1 MPDLKDILREEY
13 EKSIVELMDPH
24 ALMSMIEAVMSHP
37 IPKILEETGARERE
51 RVIRLPNIMATEIS
65 VGQKPGSEER
75 QQFELWMGNIG
86 MGGGEEA
93 SDVSRKL
100 MTITNFFAKP
110 AANLATATI
119 PETLSYLMFL
129 NQFVYMLKEFNAA
142 VAGFLWEP
150 FLAALFGGK
159 SEQVPTSRGDIS
171 DIRIYTSGSPDQPI
185 SLKILNEA
193 GVVKGSFYD
202 LINHFANGGTEMRY
216 IIVVKDQSA
225 IKKEISAVTFYE
237 FNITVQSFFD
247 WIGTVEHEEVAVMG
261 EKKFTL
267 ERGLAGTV
275 TGIVLKA
282 GDKKGP
288 QKEGGPYI
296 WIRHSMR
303 SRGKR
308 QGEKWLPLGRQDP
321 ESGIIDTKSWKRFR
335 ETADEINLQGAQSGQ
350 IAMDTRLIARVAL
363 FAGGG
368 VGGAKPKKTYT
379 RETEAVAGMMGVGSK
394 ETERLWGGIEKL
406 SQWAALREKWIEELG
421 PENGSIKLFTA
432 MRDGIPEEG
441 IDRAPGASGKAA
453 GKAEEG
459 SGTQFHITPKHYKGL
474 GIGGAKGLGTLR
486 ITDAEVIKFFEES
499 AKNMNEELITM
510 FNKLADLNDNIG
522 RFFLANCGQSEEGVE
537 KCTDKD
543 AAKRTEA
550 GQDAIN
556 DSKELEAAVVK
567 SVSGMQ

>member
-1 MPDLKDILREEY
+1 KEEY
-13 EKSIVELMDPH
+13 EKNLAEIMDPN
-24 ALMSMIEAVMSHP
+24 ALMEMIEAVMSHP

-51 RVIRLPNIMATEIS
+51 RIIRLPNIMATEIS

-86 MGGGEEA
+86 MGGGEKA
-93 SDVSRKL
+93 SDVSKKL
-100 MTITNFFAKP
+100 ATITNFFADP

-129 NQFVYMLKEFNAA
+129 NQFVYMLKEFNAS

-159 SEQVPTSRGDIS
+159 SEQVPTSRGDIA
-171 DIRIYTSGSPDQPI
+171 DIRIYTRGRPDQPI
-185 SLKILNEA
+185 SLKILNEV
-193 GVVKGSFYD
+193 GIVKGSFYD
-202 LINHFANGGTEMRY
+202 LINHFAKGGTEMRY

-225 IKKEISAVTFYE
+225 IKKQVSAVTFYE
-237 FNITVQSFFD
+237 FNIDVQSFFD

-267 ERGLAGTV
+267 ERGLAGKV
-275 TGIVLKA
+275 DGIALKR

-296 WIRHSMR
+296 WIRHSR
-303 SRGKR
+303 QSRWKR
-308 QGEKWLPLGRQDP
+308 QAEKWLPLGRQVN
-321 ESGIIDTKSWKRFR
+321 GIIDTKTLAAFR
-335 ETADEINLQGAQSGQ
+335 KTAEEINLIGAESGQ
-350 IAMDTRLIARVAL
+350 IAMDTPLSADVAL
-363 FAGGG
+363 FARGG
-368 VGGAKPKKTYT
+368 VGGAKPRKTYT

-394 ETERLWGGIEKL
+394 ETDRLWGSIENL
-406 SQWAALREKWIEELG
+406 SQWAALREKWIAELG
-421 PENGSIKLFTA
+421 PKKGSIKLFTA

-441 IDRAPGASGKAA
+441 LDRAPGASGKAA

-474 GIGGAKGLGTLR
+474 GIGGEKGLGTLR

-522 RFFLANCGQSEEGVE
+522 RFFLSDCGQSEEGVE

-550 GQDAIN
+550 GQNAIN